1 MASFGH
7 VAVGLWAGRLHGGA
21 PDRPDWRSAPSSAA
35 LALFTALSM
44 LPDADVFLV
53 ALGASD
59 RGAIGHRGASHSLSF
74 AVAGGLLCAIA
85 AQRLRWPVLRTALVG
100 ALALASHPLL
110 DALGA
115 GGRGLMLLWPFSF
128 TRFHSPWRVFP
139 DAPRGVKLL
148 SHAGLIELVVEL
160 VIFSPLTVYAL
171 WPQIR
176 DRVRQFSRPGRPPDL
191 RLIEGAPDSPRPLTS
206 PQPIVPDDDP
216 RLRSSG

>member
-7 VAVGLWAGRLHGGA
+7 VAVGLLAGRLHGGSTGRA
-21 PDRPDWRSAPSSAA
+21 GWRASASTGA
-35 LALFTALSM
+35 LALFTAVSV

-59 RGAIGHRGASHSLSF
+59 GGAIGHRGASHSLSF
-74 AVAGGLLCAIA
+74 ALAGGLLCAMA
-85 AQRLRWPVLRTALVG
+85 AQRLGWPVVRTALIG
-100 ALALASHPLL
+100 TLALASHPLL

-115 GGRGLMLLWPFSF
+115 GGKGLMLLWPFSF

-148 SHAGLIELVVEL
+148 SHAGLLELAIELA
-160 VIFSPLTVYAL
+160 IFSPLTVYAL

-176 DRVRQFSRPGRPPDL
+176 DRVRRFSGRRSRPSL
-191 RLIEGAPDSPRPLTS
+191 RVMEGEGNSSRIATS
-206 PQPIVPDDDP
+206 TPPIVPEHDP

>member
-7 VAVGLWAGRLHGGA
+7 VAVGLWAGRLHGG
-21 PDRPDWRSAPSSAA
+21 PPGRPDWRSSPSTAA
-35 LALFTALSM
+35 LALFAALSM

-59 RGAIGHRGASHSLSF
+59 KGAIGHRGASHSLAF
-74 AVAGGLLCAIA
+74 AVAGGLLCAMA
-85 AQRLRWPVLRTALVG
+85 AQRLRWPVLRTALYG

-139 DAPRGVKLL
+139 DAPRGVKLF
-148 SHAGLIELVVEL
+148 SQAGLIELAVEL
-160 VIFSPLTVYAL
+160 VIFSPLTAYAL

-176 DRVRQFSRPGRPPDL
+176 DRVRRSSWRRRPPDL
-191 RLIEGAPDSPRPLTS
+191 RLIEGAADAARPVPG